1 MLMLRWIEDLRV
13 SSFAA
18 ARKRTQTIKRRILNM
33 GRVKVTK
40 GGASAAAAPASSDT
54 DDLGLDDELGEPSDS
69 ELDDLLGEDEGLG
82 DAADLGISTADVEAA
97 MAGVVGEGASDAAIS
112 ALTTEIT
119 KLGSSIEKLHKLVDA
134 HAKEFKSHVEANAT
148 SFNNLTA
155 LVKTAPKAVTRTEW
169 PTATPSVASSKLEG
183 YLKAF
188 WKSLQP
194 GKQYPIP
201 AIAAVVQ
208 KNQPEFTV
216 EEVTKQIEIT
226 FAKPIKNAAKPG
238 YFVKPAAQ

>member
-1 MLMLRWIEDLRV
+1 
-13 SSFAA
+13 
-18 ARKRTQTIKRRILNM
+18 M

-54 DDLGLDDELGEPSDS
+54 DDLGLDDELGEPSDR

-119 KLGSSIEKLHKLVDA
+119 KLGSAIEKLHKLVDA
-134 HAKEFKSHVEANAT
+134 HAKEFRSHVEANAT

-155 LVKTAPKAVTRTEW
+155 LVKTAPKATPAAPVA
-169 PTATPSVASSKLEG
+169 TATPSVASSGGKDPSKLEG
-183 YLKAF
+183 YLKVF